1 MRILPLVLALAGLP
15 LAAQPATQTPI
26 VQVALTPNEPTVGDR
41 VEATLIL
48 RVPASGL
55 ATPPRFPAWGET
67 WGEAEVLGKSEPEK
81 TSERGGI
88 VTWQQR
94 VVLAAFQPG
103 KVALP
108 PVTIAVPLTDR
119 TIQAATP
126 PGLAIEVRSVLPSP
140 EQGPRPEPKPA
151 LPPRP
156 LPIGEPFWWTLAA
169 LSAACLLGAL
179 LLWRRARR
187 SAREEAAARP
197 ALPPFDEL
205 AVELDRLAVEP
216 SVLQVHTRLSLALR
230 RYLGRVIPFPAVES
244 TTSEIQ
250 RQLLAR
256 RVPGPAVRQT
266 VELLRA
272 CDMVKF
278 ARQEVGEERARERLD
293 AARRIGREFEAH
305 FAPPPAEG
313 SLEMEKAG

>member
-1 MRILPLVLALAGLP
+1 VVLAALP
-15 LAAQPATQTPI
+15 LAAQPAVPADQAPPI

-41 VEATLIL
+41 VDATLIL
-48 RVPASGL
+48 RLPATGL
-55 ATPPRFPAWGET
+55 IAPPRFPAWGET
-67 WGEAEVLGKSEPEK
+67 WGEAEVLGKNAPEK
-81 TSERGGI
+81 AGERGGI

-94 VVLAAFQPG
+94 VVLAAFRPG
-103 KVALP
+103 KVELP
-108 PVTIAVPLTDR
+108 PVTIAVPLADR

-126 PGLAIEVRSVLPSP
+126 PGLAIKVRSVLPSP
-140 EQGPRPEPKPA
+140 EQEPRPEPKPA

-169 LSAACLLGAL
+169 LSAACLAGAL
-179 LLWRRARR
+179 LLWRRGRR
-187 SAREEAAARP
+187 ALAEEAATRP

-205 AVELDRLAVEP
+205 AVELDRLAAEP

-278 ARQEVGEERARERLD
+278 ARQEVGEERARERVD

-305 FAPPPAEG
+305 FAPPPAE
-313 SLEMEKAG
+313 SLEKAG